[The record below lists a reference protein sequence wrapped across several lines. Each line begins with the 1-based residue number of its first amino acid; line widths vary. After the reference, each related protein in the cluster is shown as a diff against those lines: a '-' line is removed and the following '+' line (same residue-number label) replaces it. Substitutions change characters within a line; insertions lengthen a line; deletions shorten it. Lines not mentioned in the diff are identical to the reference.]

1 MGWYEYSF
9 ERLEAWKKAKELVKI
24 IYILTEEFPKKEQFG
39 IVQQIRRASLSI
51 ASNIAEGSAR
61 PSSKDR
67 AHFMVMA
74 YTSLLEMVNQAIIA
88 HELGYMQDQD
98 YEKVRM
104 QSTEVSRMLNSLKN
118 SYLGN

>member
-1 MGWYEYSF
+1 MYSP
-9 ERLEAWKKAKELVKI
+9 KN
-24 IYILTEEFPKKEQFG
+24 FPKRIQFG
-39 IVQQIRRASLSI
+39 IVLQIRRAWLSI

-61 PSSKDR
+61 PSLKDR

>member
-61 PSSKDR
+61 PSLKDR